1 MGAAKITLLC
11 NDFRNCK
18 NSFRHSVRART
29 LTGLDLYKSCPA
41 TTFNLLAFEAC
52 EEIPCLG
59 MAYLSKVASSP
70 EHSAADN

>member
-1 MGAAKITLLC
+1 M
-11 NDFRNCK
+11 
-18 NSFRHSVRART
+18 RARA
-29 LTGLDLYKSCPA
+29 LTGLDLYKSCSA

-70 EHSAADN
+70 EHCAADN